1 MRIISTEWD
10 NYRAWITEVEERLRE
25 SEYMLDAL
33 RREYNDLMEKYLKI
47 PKKVTTTSTTIR
59 TEVD

>member
-1 MRIISTEWD
+1 VRIISTEWD